1 METDCGKCLHQK
13 VCALW
18 WAHERQ
24 DASCFSLDGC
34 DYFEAA
40 ITPPNEPLT
49 LEQLREMDGEPVWVV
64 PRGMH
69 EKDEPMWCV
78 LESPMALIPGVDYW
92 SWDFDGYG
100 ETWLAYRRPKE
111 EQ

>member
-1 METDCGKCLHQK
+1 MRMDRQQAIWLIKDHMEHHKIGEYPHILLGE
-13 VCALW
+13 ALNM
-18 WAHERQ
+18 AI
-24 DASCFSLDGC
+24 
-34 DYFEAA
+34 AA
-40 ITPPNEPLT
+40 LSPPNEPLT